1 MRVAEQA
8 LLRVDNL
15 TKVFLSRTGLT
26 SSRFVAVDRASFV
39 LPMGQH
45 EILTLAGESGSG
57 KTTLARMILGMLEPS
72 AGQLVFKE
80 RNVLTLKD
88 RERRDWFRREVQPVF
103 QDPFA
108 TFNPLR
114 RVDSYLRETARNFRA
129 DANIERALADV
140 GLSLREVQGRYPN
153 ELSGG
158 QLQRISI
165 ARALITS
172 PSLLVADEPVSMLDA
187 SLRMSIVNLFRE
199 LKERQS
205 VIYITHDLATAYYAS
220 DRVAIMLRG
229 WIVEFGPVRRVLGE
243 PLHPYTQLLK
253 SSVLEPVPRASKQ
266 TEHVSLAVADTA
278 AYHAGGCRFAGRC
291 PKVMDICRTTE
302 PANVLVDD
310 RLVKCHLFAPTVG
323 EAVSAGGLMNN
334 SVKGSTIDG
343 MAEPEHG
350 TGAPV

>member
-1 MRVAEQA
+1 VPEQA

-15 TKVFLSRTGLT
+15 TKVFVSRTGMT
-26 SSRFVAVDRASFV
+26 SSRFLAVDRASFE
-39 LPMGQH
+39 LPTGDH

-57 KTTLARMILGMLEPS
+57 KTTLARMILGMIEPS
-72 AGQLVFKE
+72 AGHLVFKG
-80 RNVLTLKD
+80 RNVLTLKSG
-88 RERRDWFRREVQPVF
+88 ERRDWFRREVQPVF

-114 RVDSYLRETARNFRA
+114 RVDSYLHETAHNFQA
-129 DANIERALADV
+129 DANIERTLADV
-140 GLSLREVQGRYPN
+140 GLSVREIQGRYPN

-199 LKERQS
+199 LKARQS

-243 PLHPYTQLLK
+243 PMHPYTQLLK
-253 SSVLEPVPRASKQ
+253 SSVLEPTPRSARQ
-266 TEHVSLAVADTA
+266 TEPVSLAAADNAT
-278 AYHAGGCRFAGRC
+278 YAGAGCRFADRC
-291 PKVMDICRTTE
+291 PHVMDICRTTE

-310 RLVKCHLFAPTVG
+310 RLVKCHLY
-323 EAVSAGGLMNN
+323 SAGG
-334 SVKGSTIDG
+334 I
-343 MAEPEHG
+343 
-350 TGAPV
+350 

>member
-1 MRVAEQA
+1 MPETRATAETA

-15 TKVFLSRTGLT
+15 TKVFVSRTGLT
-26 SSRFVAVDRASFV
+26 RVRFLAVDRASFV
-39 LPMGQH
+39 LPTGQH

-57 KTTLARMILGMLEPS
+57 KTTLARMILGMIEPS
-72 AGQLVFKE
+72 AGQLIFKN
-80 RNVLTLKD
+80 RDVLTLKD

-114 RVDSYLRETARNFRA
+114 RVDSYLHETARNFRA
-129 DANIERALADV
+129 GSNIERALTDV
-140 GLSLREVQGRYPN
+140 GLSLREIQGRYPN

-172 PSLLVADEPVSMLDA
+172 PSLLVADEPVSMLDG

-199 LKERQS
+199 LKGRQS

-253 SSVLEPVPRASKQ
+253 ASVLEPTPRAAKQ
-266 TEHVSLAVADTA
+266 AVPVSLSVSDESV
-278 AYHAGGCRFAGRC
+278 YQQSGCRFADRC
-291 PKVMDICRTTE
+291 PRVMDICRSIE

-310 RLVKCHLFAPTVG
+310 RLVKCHLYSQPADEAPAASDGVLSANVG
-323 EAVSAGGLMNN
+323 GV
-334 SVKGSTIDG
+334 
-343 MAEPEHG
+343 
-350 TGAPV
+350 

>member
-1 MRVAEQA
+1 VR
-8 LLRVDNL
+8 
-15 TKVFLSRTGLT
+15 FL
-26 SSRFVAVDRASFV
+26 AVDRVSFV
-39 LPMGQH
+39 LPTGQH

-57 KTTLARMILGMLEPS
+57 KTTLARMILGMIEPS
-72 AGQLVFKE
+72 AGRLVFKD
-80 RNVLTLKD
+80 RDILTLTD
-88 RERRDWFRREVQPVF
+88 RERRAWFRREVQPVF

-114 RVDSYLRETARNFRA
+114 RVDSYLHETARNFKA
-129 DANIERALADV
+129 GSNVERALADV
-140 GLSLREVQGRYPN
+140 GLSLREIQGRYPN

-172 PSLLVADEPVSMLDA
+172 PSLLVADEPVSMLDG

-253 SSVLEPVPRASKQ
+253 ASVLEPRPRAAQ
-266 TEHVSLAVADTA
+266 HTEAVSLSVSDQSVYQQA
-278 AYHAGGCRFAGRC
+278 GCRFADRC
-291 PKVMDICRTTE
+291 PRVMDICRSTE

-310 RLVKCHLFAPTVG
+310 RLVKCHLYSQPADEAPAASDGVLSANVG
-323 EAVSAGGLMNN
+323 GV
-334 SVKGSTIDG
+334 
-343 MAEPEHG
+343 
-350 TGAPV
+350 